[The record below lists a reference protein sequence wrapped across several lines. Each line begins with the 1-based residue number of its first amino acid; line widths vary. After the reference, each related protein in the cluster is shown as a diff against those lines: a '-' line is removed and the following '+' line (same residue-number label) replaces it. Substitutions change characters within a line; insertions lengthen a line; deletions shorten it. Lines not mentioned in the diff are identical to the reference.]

1 MVSDART
8 PGPADRGAVTIPA
21 VVTPHSV
28 RRWLWVALQIGVA
41 ATVLV
46 LLGIHLGGTPIHDAL
61 HSLSWWAVF
70 GAVLAAAMSTAFA
83 AYRWR
88 LVTIALDVPISY
100 PEALA
105 SYYTA
110 QLLNSTLPGGVLGD
124 VNRGIKHGHAT
135 DALARSM
142 RSVVWDRVL
151 GQCVQSTL
159 TVLAVLVIASPLRPS
174 WQVSMLIVAA
184 AVVAVAIG
192 ARAWRRRRLDVP
204 HSRFVT
210 TVLADIAAIS
220 RLPRAGI
227 RIASASLGVVAGY
240 VVIFVIAA
248 YSVDAHL
255 SAVTVVWMAMVV
267 LLIGAIPLNVAGWG
281 PREGA
286 AVWVFTIAGPG
297 SAQGLAVSIVYGLLA
312 LAGTLPGVITLIA
325 HPRTARRA

>member
-184 AVVAVAIG
+184 AVAGSIAV
-192 ARAWRRRRLDVP
+192 VP
-204 HSRFVT
+204 
-210 TVLADIAAIS
+210 
-220 RLPRAGI
+220 I
-227 RIASASLGVVAGY
+227 RVNGEPTRPIVFSSSIQNHGGKSAPELRV
-240 VVIFVIAA
+240 
-248 YSVDAHL
+248 
-255 SAVTVVWMAMVV
+255 
-267 LLIGAIPLNVAGWG
+267 
-281 PREGA
+281 R
-286 AVWVFTIAGPG
+286 
-297 SAQGLAVSIVYGLLA
+297 
-312 LAGTLPGVITLIA
+312 
-325 HPRTARRA
+325 